1 MTVAGS
7 VYLVSNLFQQAP
19 FMNSI
24 SQIESISV
32 FDRQSIDYLISC
44 LHDPSLE
51 LRYHAYHKLN
61 SDGLDIQSLSDQEI
75 ETIAM
80 GVLLNPDDV
89 VWSVYLSGRT
99 YDDEEFSICDFSDD
113 SGEEIYG
120 REIYPDLYVLANRGV
135 VRKMISTHV
144 DRESAEAVASMVIK
158 NLLCKD
164 EYPYLSSYSVNQ
176 ETKISQQDIY
186 NWVKIY
192 DLPDLPQPPNPQ
204 PFDWIDGNISNP
216 NRVMNQ
222 KYIRE
227 LHDYCDR
234 LKRYAVDVVENLT
247 VADHFEVIDRIY
259 SNLFGRLAYVCK
271 ETVRATTYFT
281 H

>member
-1 MTVAGS
+1 
-7 VYLVSNLFQQAP
+7 
-19 FMNSI
+19 MNSI

-99 YDDEEFSICDFSDD
+99 YDDQDFSICDFSDD

-120 REIYPDLYVLANRGV
+120 REVDPGCYDLWNRGV
-135 VRKMISTHV
+135 MCKLISTHI
-144 DRESAEAVASMVIK
+144 DQESAETAASMVIK
-158 NLLCKD
+158 DVLCKD
-164 EYPYLSSYSVNQ
+164 EYPYLSSYSANWD
-176 ETKISQQDIY
+176 TKISQQDIY
-186 NWVKIY
+186 DWVKIY
-192 DLPDLPQPPNPQ
+192 DLPNLPQPPNPQ
-204 PFDWIDGNISNP
+204 PFDWIDGSISNL
-216 NRVMNQ
+216 NMVMSQ

-234 LKRYAVDVVENLT
+234 LKSYAVDVVEKLT

-271 ETVRATTYFT
+271 ETVRETTYFT